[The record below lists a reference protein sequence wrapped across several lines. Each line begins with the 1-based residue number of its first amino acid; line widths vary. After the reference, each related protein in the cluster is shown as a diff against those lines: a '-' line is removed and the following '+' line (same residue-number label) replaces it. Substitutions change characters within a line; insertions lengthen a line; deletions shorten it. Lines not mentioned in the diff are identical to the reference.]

1 MELSPTKDPGSWTIP
16 AGTTV
21 LPGPTA
27 ANPLQTTELT
37 VWPGGQE
44 AGIGN
49 CAPGP
54 GLRVPPDKEFATAP
68 KSTLLRATLEAEP
81 MNTAYCAARFAKA
94 GVPVTAAAWNKLL
107 TAAACG
113 PVS

>member
-1 MELSPTKDPGSWTIP
+1 MELSPTNDPGSGTTP
-16 AGTTV
+16 AGTTE

-37 VWPGGQE
+37 VWPSGQE

-54 GLRVPPDKEFATAP
+54 GLSVPPDREFAMAP

-81 MNTAYCAARFAKA
+81 INTAYCAARFSRA
-94 GVPVTAAAWNKLL
+94 GLPVANKLL
-107 TAAACG
+107 TAVACG